1 MTDVSLS
8 IQSAVVVQF
17 IVLLLT
23 IAGLWVGAELFVDA
37 TVKLA
42 RRIKLSELVI
52 GLTVVAMGTSAPELI
67 VSVDAALAGLGNIAV
82 ANVIGSNIYNLAF
95 ILGVVALV
103 QFIPVERTLV
113 RRDGIVLIAT
123 TLLGFAVIFDLTVT
137 RLEGVVLFVSFLI
150 YVFHLIRTGSTP
162 ESVTG
167 GGADVQKA
175 VHVTA
180 NPDFRGRDALRL
192 IGGLALVLVS
202 GHFLV
207 EAATSIAR
215 LAGISEWVIGGTIV
229 AAGTSTPEFAV
240 SLIALRRGSIGVSV
254 GNIIGSNV
262 YNMIGI
268 LGLAALIR
276 PMTVDPEAI
285 GTMIWLTAIVFLVVA
300 ALWTGRRLSRA
311 EGGVLALSELLRWV
325 LNLIG

>member
-1 MTDVSLS
+1 MAGITLP
-8 IQSAVVVQF
+8 IQSAVIVQLVV
-17 IVLLLT
+17 LALT
-23 IAGLWVGAELFVDA
+23 IAGLWIGAELFVDA

-95 ILGVVALV
+95 ILGIVALI
-103 QFIPVERTLV
+103 QFIPIERTLV
-113 RRDGIVLIAT
+113 RRDGIVLIVT

-137 RLEGVVLFVSFLI
+137 RVEGVLLFGSFVI
-150 YVFHLIRTGSTP
+150 YIFYLIRTGSTL
-162 ESVTG
+162 ESATE
-167 GGADVQKA
+167 GGADVQEA

-180 NPDFRGRDALRL
+180 NPEFRGRDALRL
-192 IGGLALVLVS
+192 VGGLALVLVS

-207 EAATSIAR
+207 EAATTIAR

-240 SLIALRRGSIGVSV
+240 SLIALRRESIGVSV
-254 GNIIGSNV
+254 GNVIGSNI
-262 YNMIGI
+262 YNLIGI

-285 GTMIWLTAIVFLVVA
+285 GTMVWLTAIALLLVA
-300 ALWTGRRLSRA
+300 ALWTERQLSRA
-311 EGGVLALSELLRWV
+311 EGGVFASSELLRWV
-325 LNLIG
+325 LNLLG